1 MKKDIILKGVIAVLA
16 ILGIMFILNKKKEGF
31 HNLTPGIYPMSDTK
45 GLLYPTYQMK
55 NNPGLSDLD
64 MQRAYKLYPSY
75 AVGSYAQITN
85 NKRYWETPCNGLTT
99 PPDFCGGLY
108 KPRHC
113 DHPPVVPP
121 PKLGDKSCNRVN
133 YYCSKI

>member
-1 MKKDIILKGVIAVLA
+1 MIKNNIVVIHIDTFKREYFASWVLGQK
-16 ILGIMFILNKKKEGF
+16 LKKEGF

-75 AVGSYAQITN
+75 AVGSYAQ
-85 NKRYWETPCNGLTT
+85 RAEC
-99 PPDFCGGLY
+99 
-108 KPRHC
+108 
-113 DHPPVVPP
+113 VEV
-121 PKLGDKSCNRVN
+121 S
-133 YYCSKI
+133 